1 MASALSWSEWANADG
16 KIRPAGTAQDALQ
29 GFAEGIES
37 LIGVC
42 GHSQSDVWRMTPRQ
56 VFGYLSLASKRIKR
70 EMGK

>member
-1 MASALSWSEWANADG
+1 MGESYG
-16 KIRPAGTAQDALQ
+16 KVRTRAAAQDALQ

-42 GHSQSDVWRMTPRQ
+42 GHSQGDVWRMTPRQ
-56 VFGYLSLASKRIKR
+56 LFGYLALASKRVKR